1 MAVLVSKQHQTAK
14 LASVKESLD
23 HEYNDQV
30 KTKQLLADLKD
41 KEAVARE
48 MIAIL
53 RGERCRDARYE
64 RKAALKVLAKVK
76 VRRALTEQSLRR
88 SQNRL
93 RSLEAQL
100 AKVNHA
106 PAKKAPDLRM
116 NASRIYINLPTT
128 TESLPITAE
137 IHGTASRVAGSPLEG
152 TSTARLGRVGVAIS
166 GENLLSP
173 GCTPCHQSDL
183 NDISG
188 PPLSNP

>member
-1 MAVLVSKQHQTAK
+1 MAVLVSKEHQTAK
-14 LASVKESLD
+14 LANVKASLD

-30 KTKQLLADLKD
+30 KAKQLLADLKD

-53 RGERCRDARYE
+53 RGERGRDARYE

-76 VRRALTEQSLRR
+76 ERRALTEQSLRC

-93 RSLEAQL
+93 RGLEAQL

-106 PAKKAPDLRM
+106 TAKKAQDLRM
-116 NASRIYINLPTT
+116 NGSRTYINLPTA

-152 TSTARLGRVGVAIS
+152 ASTARWAES
-166 GENLLSP
+166 G
-173 GCTPCHQSDL
+173 
-183 NDISG
+183 
-188 PPLSNP
+188 